1 MQDNTIDILLPT
13 YNGEKFIKEQIESV
27 LNQSYENW
35 RLLVRDD
42 GSSDSTVEIVKNYTA
57 QYPQKIVLIEDDK
70 DHLGACQSFA
80 QLLNHSTSDYIM
92 FCDQDDIWLPD
103 KIELTLNKM
112 LELEKTYDQPILV
125 HTDVKVVDENLNILR
140 DSFWRYQRVNPDL
153 KSLNHLLIQ
162 NNVTGCAMMINKRLK
177 EISLPIPTE
186 AIMYDWW
193 IGLVASTFGVI
204 EYIKKPTVLY
214 RQHIQCDTGA
224 KKYTAWFFLSKINE
238 LNESQKSIRK
248 TVRQGKAFKERFKD
262 KLSEEQ
268 LGIVGDFTNL
278 LNVNRFKRLRL
289 LAKQNIRKYGALR
302 NMGFLILMLLYNR
315 GRNE

>member
-1 MQDNTIDILLPT
+1 MEDPTIDILLPT

-42 GSSDSTVEIVKNYTA
+42 GSSDNTIEMVRDYATK
-57 QYPQKIVLIEDDK
+57 YPQKIIFIEDDK
-70 DHLGACQSFA
+70 SHLGACLSFA

-92 FCDQDDIWLPD
+92 FCDQDDIWQTD
-103 KIELTLNKM
+103 KIEITLKKM
-112 LELEKTYDQPILV
+112 LELEKTYDHPILV

-162 NNVTGCAMMINKRLK
+162 NNVTGCAMMINQRLK

-204 EYIKKPTVLY
+204 EYIKKPTAHY
-214 RQHIQCDTGA
+214 RQHTQCDTGA
-224 KKYTAWFFLSKINE
+224 KKYTTWFFLSKINR
-238 LNESQKSIRK
+238 LNEPLESIRK
-248 TVRQGKAFKERFKD
+248 AVRQGKAFKERFKD
-262 KLSEEQ
+262 QLSEEQ

-278 LNVNRFKRLRL
+278 LQVNRFKRLRL
-289 LAKQNIRKYGALR
+289 LAIHNIRKYGTLR
-302 NMGFLILMLLYNR
+302 NIGFFILMLLYNR